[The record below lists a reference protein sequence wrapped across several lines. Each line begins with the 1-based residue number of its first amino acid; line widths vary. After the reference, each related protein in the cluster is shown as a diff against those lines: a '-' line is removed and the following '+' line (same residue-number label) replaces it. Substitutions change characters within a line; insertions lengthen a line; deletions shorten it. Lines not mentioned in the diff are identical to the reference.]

1 MNKLVERFN
10 IAKVAFGTALMTGA
24 VVVQAAIPD
33 TVKTEITSAKSD
45 VTETIGLILG
55 VLVLGFGFRMIKRF
69 F

>member
-45 VTETIGLILG
+45 VTEMIGLILG